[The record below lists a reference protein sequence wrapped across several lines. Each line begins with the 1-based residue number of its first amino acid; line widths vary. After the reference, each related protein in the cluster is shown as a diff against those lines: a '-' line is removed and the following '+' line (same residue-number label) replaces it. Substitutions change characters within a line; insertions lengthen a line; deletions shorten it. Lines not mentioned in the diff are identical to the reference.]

1 MVAGVGGR
9 IEWSLR
15 RMRANS
21 VIGMWQEMHSLPAV
35 PALWCVCSG
44 AFATRTA

>member
-1 MVAGVGGR
+1 LGDPYSIVVAGVGGN

-21 VIGMWQEMHSLPAV
+21 VIGMWQAMHWFPGLPA
-35 PALWCVCSG
+35 G
-44 AFATRTA
+44 